1 MDVKP
6 ESTLH
11 SVKVNMLTRVVTLIG
26 HDGESVDVENNTANE
41 FTKMCTFIN
50 ESLSD
55 DMIEYTY

>member
-1 MDVKP
+1 MDVRP

-41 FTKMCTFIN
+41 FVQMCTFIN

>member
-1 MDVKP
+1 MNVRPD
-6 ESTLH
+6 STLH

-26 HDGESVDVENNTANE
+26 HDGESVDVENNSANE

>member
-1 MDVKP
+1 MNVRP

-41 FTKMCTFIN
+41 FVQMCTFIN

>member
-1 MDVKP
+1 MEVRP

-26 HDGESVDVENNTANE
+26 HDGESVEVENNTANE
-41 FTKMCTFIN
+41 FLQMCTFIN
-50 ESLSD
+50 KSLTE

>member
-26 HDGESVDVENNTANE
+26 HDGESVDVENNSANE

>member
-41 FTKMCTFIN
+41 FTRMCTFIN

>member
-1 MDVKP
+1 MEVRP

-26 HDGESVDVENNTANE
+26 HDGETVEVENNTANE
-41 FTKMCTFIN
+41 FVQMCTFIN

>member
-1 MDVKP
+1 MNVRP

-26 HDGESVDVENNTANE
+26 HDGESVDVENNTSNE
-41 FTKMCTFIN
+41 FVQMCTFIN